1 MNAIVSYSFK
11 LAHMLVGPLLLLG
24 DRLTAPRRVQRDPTA
39 QARIDAETRELVLYQ
54 FRSCP
59 FCIKTRRA
67 IRRLALNIET
77 RDAQHH
83 QPSRQQ
89 LLKCGGK
96 LMVPC
101 LRIAKPDGSMQWM
114 YESND
119 IIRYLESRFTGE

>member
-24 DRLTAPRRVQRDPTA
+24 DRLTAPRRVRRDPTA